1 MKPIRSVALATW
13 MLERFTFGPHGEAL
27 SGDLLEE
34 LQQGRSVQWYWR
46 QVVAA
51 IGVGLANRSRS
62 YAQPLAFSIGWC
74 MFYPAWWLYIE
85 RSPYAVRTFTHW
97 LALDW
102 PPSISM
108 KLVVEVLPMV
118 TFLWLGFFVYLTSHP
133 ETLQRLSPFRLLRSL
148 SISLNVLLV
157 CFILRFMPSAADV
170 RNVTRES
177 LYGNLPLITLSVALA
192 LSLMSAIVS
201 ARSGMLRGRR
211 STAG

>member
-1 MKPIRSVALATW
+1 MTPIKSVALATW
-13 MLERFTFGPHGEAL
+13 MLERFTFGPHGEAM

-34 LQQGRSVQWYWR
+34 LQQGRSVRWYWR

-51 IGVGLANRSRS
+51 IGVGLANKCRS
-62 YAQPLAFSIGWC
+62 YAQPLAFSIGWS

-85 RSPYAVRTFTHW
+85 RSQFVVATFARG

-102 PPSISM
+102 PFSSSL
-108 KLVVEVLPMV
+108 KLVEGILPMV
-118 TFLWLGFFVYLTSHP
+118 MFLWFGFFVYLTSHP
-133 ETLQRLSPFRLLRSL
+133 KTLRGLSPFRLLRSL

-157 CFILRFMPSAADV
+157 CFILHFMPSAADV
-170 RNVTRES
+170 KNVTRES

-201 ARSGMLRGRR
+201 ARSGMLRRRR